1 MPVAYQELEIAAR
14 ERVGCYGRGEGR
26 VVLRVDAGLDG
37 ARGAEV
43 VVDVLDAGFVEG
55 EVGLA
60 GGEVEGGEGLVG
72 GARGEVEGRGV
83 G

>member
-1 MPVAYQELEIAAR
+1 MPVTHQQLEIAACESVR
-14 ERVGCYGRGEGR
+14 GHGSAERG
-26 VVLRVDAGLDG
+26 VVLRVDARLDG

-60 GGEVEGGEGLVG
+60 GGEVEGREGL
-72 GARGEVEGRGV
+72 RG
-83 G
+83 